1 MKWYLKVLKQY
12 ADFNGRARRTE
23 YWMFQLF
30 SFLVIIGIGL
40 LASLMKRIV
49 GSDTALFLAGILILV
64 YLIAIFI
71 PSLAVTVRR
80 LHDQN
85 KSGWFL
91 LMQLI
96 PWVGGIIIFVF
107 MVSDGTM
114 GSNEYGPDPKDP
126 YSDLEE
132 IGK

>member
-30 SFLVIIGIGL
+30 SLLVIIGIGL
-40 LASLMKRIV
+40 LASLMKGIV
-49 GSDTALFLAGILILV
+49 GSETAAFLAGILILV

-71 PSLAVTVRR
+71 PSLAVTIRR

-114 GSNEYGPDPKDP
+114 GSNQYGPDPKDP

>member
-1 MKWYLKVLKQY
+1 
-12 ADFNGRARRTE
+12 
-23 YWMFQLF
+23 MFQLF
-30 SFLVIIGIGL
+30 NILIVIGIGL
-40 LASLMKRIV
+40 IASLFSSVIGR
-49 GSDTALFLAGILILV
+49 DEAAFLAFVLIMI
-64 YLIAIFI
+64 YLIATFI
-71 PSLAVTVRR
+71 PALAVSVRR

-114 GSNEYGPDPKDP
+114 GSNQYGPDPKDP